1 MKSNLKDKLSKNFIS
16 IVIKPLILIGILLII
31 LITIFR
37 NYIFHQI
44 HNVEIRKSKDILELI
59 IHNRKNIIN
68 DGFNNFTI
76 ITKLKKQEDKTDMNI
91 SITNIIDKMLKKR
104 LPFEAD
110 MFIVD
115 KNGTI
120 INISQKL
127 KELINRRELNNN
139 LYNRDY
145 NIFNNHNNLLFQKIR
160 NMIKNNINES
170 NLSLDEDKLLIF
182 QQELISINSTLIL
195 CVKES
200 KILGSITKIK
210 NDSLKFDILILF
222 IFLVFLLIIYIFVM
236 RDYNKFSQDVAN
248 PIISLSKISANIN
261 KYKNNNIVICS
272 TDIDEINELN
282 HNFIKMIT
290 KLNEKTQ
297 ELKEFNKNLKIKVK
311 EATKELRE
319 KNKNINHLLD
329 STMEAIIIWDDKY
342 NIKHLNKSC
351 SKIFEYDNLDILIGQ
366 NIYKVI
372 PESEIKTLKKTLKQ
386 DNTDA
391 YEINLYKN
399 GNILFPALVK
409 GTNTIIDNKIHRIS
423 TIIDLTNIKNQERL
437 LLEQTRRAQMGEML
451 SMIAHQWRQP
461 LSAISATAGSIIIGT
476 QLKNINDEKILK
488 LSSNIEDYTQ
498 HLSTTINDFR
508 DFFKPNKAQENITY
522 KELIDSV
529 LNIMEVSIINKNI
542 KLVKNLNDN
551 KIFYTYSNELK
562 QVIINLLKNAEDS
575 LIESKTENPTITI
588 YTHNNILEIADN
600 GGGINNDIIDKIFE
614 PYFSTKNKNGTGL
627 GLYMSK
633 TIIEKH
639 CKGKLSVTNHNGAV
653 FKIKLPT

>member
-16 IVIKPLILIGILLII
+16 IVIKPLILISILLII
-31 LITIFR
+31 LLTSFR

-44 HNVEIRKSKDILELI
+44 HNVEIIKSKAILELI
-59 IHNRKNIIN
+59 INNRKNIIN
-68 DGFNNFTI
+68 EEFIHLNRLA
-76 ITKLKKQEDKTDMNI
+76 KLIKQENRIDINI
-91 SITNIIDKMLKKR
+91 PIKKIIDNMLKKE
-104 LPFEAD
+104 LPFKAN
-110 MFIVD
+110 MF
-115 KNGTI
+115 
-120 INISQKL
+120 
-127 KELINRRELNNN
+127 LINNQGIVTDMSEDVAKLINSNKFISHKN
-139 LYNRDY
+139 SG
-145 NIFNNHNNLLFQKIR
+145 NLLFQAIKD
-160 NMIKNNINES
+160 MI
-170 NLSLDEDKLLIF
+170 DKDI
-182 QQELISINSTLIL
+182 EKKDISINNDNIFIFKQNLSYLNSILIL

-200 KILGSITKIK
+200 NVLSSITIIK
-210 NDSLKFDILILF
+210 DASFKFDILILF

-236 RDYNKFSQDVAN
+236 RDYNKFSQDVAE

-261 KYKNNNIVICS
+261 KYKDGNIPIS
-272 TDIDEINELN
+272 NTDINEVNELN
-282 HNFIKMIT
+282 ANFIKMIS
-290 KLNEKTQ
+290 KLNDKTQ
-297 ELKEFNKNLKIKVK
+297 ELKEFNKNLKIKIK
-311 EATKELRE
+311 EATKELME

-351 SKIFEYDNLDILIGQ
+351 GTIFQYDDLDKLIGQ

-372 PESEIKTLKKTLKQ
+372 PECEIKTLSKTLKQ

-409 GTNTIIDNKIHRIS
+409 GTNTIIDNKVHRIS
-423 TIIDLTNIKNQERL
+423 TIIDLTDIKNQEQL

-461 LSAISATAGSIIIGT
+461 LSAISATAGSLIIGT
-476 QLKNINDEKILK
+476 QLKNINDEKILQ
-488 LSSNIEDYTQ
+488 LASNIEEYTQ

-508 DFFKPNKAQENITY
+508 DFFKPNKSQENITY
-522 KELIDSV
+522 KELIESV
-529 LNIMEVSIINKNI
+529 LNIMEVSIVNKNI
-542 KLVKNLNDN
+542 KLIKNVDDN
-551 KIFYTYSNELK
+551 TIFYTYSNEVK

-575 LIESKTENPTITI
+575 IIDSNIENPTITI
-588 YTHNNILEIADN
+588 STYQSILEIADN
-600 GGGINNDIIDKIFE
+600 GNGIPTDIIEKIFE

-639 CKGKLSVTNHNGAV
+639 CKGKLSVKNNNGAI
-653 FKIKLPT
+653 FRIALPKLIT